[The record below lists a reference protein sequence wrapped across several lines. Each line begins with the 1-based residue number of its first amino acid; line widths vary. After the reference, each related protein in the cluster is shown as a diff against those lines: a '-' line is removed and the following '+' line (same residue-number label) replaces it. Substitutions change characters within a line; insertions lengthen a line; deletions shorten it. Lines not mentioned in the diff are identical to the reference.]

1 MLARSVFQHQDTIW
15 LPYDEGHLSGYG
27 CKFAMNAGTS
37 GNHAGDYLRDMLD
50 GVDDLLNVRKALS
63 VDMAESVTAM
73 RSPMLAE

>member
-1 MLARSVFQHQDTIW
+1 
-15 LPYDEGHLSGYG
+15 
-27 CKFAMNAGTS
+27 MNAGTS